1 MNDDARKALLNATRP
16 QFERLSGRGVGAILV
31 HHAGEITA
39 REVKQSVPEL
49 AHNPHQ
55 MGSLYGK
62 LNGTPERS
70 TWRSYG
76 LLGADQAAA
85 ESFASIAEEAGNYIG
100 GWGSTHLSPETVA
113 EDAPELRWC
122 HALFEIARRPGSP
135 HKPRRSWIKSAD
147 IARLK
152 MEASVAEDPDTA
164 KLLAEAKRLAS
175 LGYVVKLRDVFRA
188 SVDAIDVLAEG
199 EAPAV
204 DVDAQG
210 TASLK
215 QDQPTNATANARML
229 DLLARRVESRDWT
242 ARQFAESLGLSASAV
257 CGTKIWKELMSQRE
271 ATKRARSGAHPERGE
286 KK

>member
-100 GWGSTHLSPETVA
+100 GWVSTHLSPETVA
-113 EDAPELRWC
+113 EEDPELRWC

-152 MEASVAEDPDTA
+152 MEASVAEDPDPAT
-164 KLLAEAKRLAS
+164 LLAEAKRLAS

-188 SVDAIDVLAEG
+188 SVFAVDVLAGG
-199 EAPAV
+199 EQETVEADLIVTVSDIAARVEASSNAV
-204 DVDAQG
+204 DKWTREDGFPQKV
-210 TASLK
+210 
-215 QDQPTNATANARML
+215 NAKGKKSFRWSEVKKWCIVNGKALL
-229 DLLARRVESRDWT
+229 DPV
-242 ARQFAESLGLSASAV
+242 
-257 CGTKIWKELMSQRE
+257 
-271 ATKRARSGAHPERGE
+271 
-286 KK
+286 